1 VALFVLAAV
10 PAAAGVSALDG
21 VAVGVPFAL
30 FILGTG
36 IMVWSFLLGLARTTR
51 GDNVVVSN
59 LYLLTGSTPRRVQV
73 HLFGALAASVAAA
86 AALAAFNPAVV
97 LVPILPL
104 GLNGLWAARHGTFP
118 PRPARRESRREL
130 AAPAGEGRRGGRSGQ

>member
-10 PAAAGVSALDG
+10 PAAAGASALDG

-30 FILGTG
+30 FLIGTV
-36 IMVWSFLLGLARTTR
+36 IMVWAFVLGLSRTTR

-59 LYLLTGSTPRRVQV
+59 LYLLAGSAPRRVQA
-73 HLFGALAASVAAA
+73 HLFGALAASIVAA
-86 AALAAFNPAVV
+86 AALAAVNPAVV

-104 GLNGLWAARHGTFP
+104 GLNGLWSARHGTFP
-118 PRPARRESRREL
+118 PRPARAQPSPGV
-130 AAPAGEGRRGGRSGQ
+130 AASAGEGRRSGRPGQ